1 MEIGDAVSVRLRV
14 GASYLLGAFRS
25 CPFEGRLRPVLDDM
39 RNVSNAG
46 VIEKDW
52 VAISQA
58 ETFSSE
64 LRPNPNNLPEVPS
77 RFTAPW
83 RPITA
88 LRSQPF
94 TEGLTMLVPMVISLL
109 EDLQAFYSDSDIVGS
124 IRSAA
129 DDSDNQVMSILMD
142 AKLIFSAIAAVIEPD
157 LEDGSGCSS
166 CME

>member
-1 MEIGDAVSVRLRV
+1 MLESLRK
-14 GASYLLGAFRS
+14 
-25 CPFEGRLRPVLDDM
+25 
-39 RNVSNAG
+39 
-46 VIEKDW
+46 IW

-94 TEGLTMLVPMVISLL
+94 TEGLTMLVPMVISSL